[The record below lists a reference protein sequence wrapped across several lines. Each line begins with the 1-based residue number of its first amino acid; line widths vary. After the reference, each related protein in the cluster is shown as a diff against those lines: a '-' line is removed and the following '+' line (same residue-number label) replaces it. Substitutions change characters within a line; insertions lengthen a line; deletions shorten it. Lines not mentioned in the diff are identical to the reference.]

1 MAHVKISVNT
11 ESGEVVLSASKKVKE
26 TLVAAISQLEDAGYS
41 TEAANAALSSL
52 VPLNMES
59 SERSSEEVEGDD
71 EDILFVTT
79 FESSAAILNLAI
91 AESLTEIVG
100 VSIEDEDET
109 EDEDD
114 EDNQPY

>member
-26 TLVAAISQLEDAGYS
+26 TLVAAISQLEEAGYS
-41 TEAANAALSSL
+41 TEAANSALSSL

-91 AESLTEIVG
+91 AESLTEIIG
-100 VSIEDEDET
+100 VCVEDDDTEDDDNT
-109 EDEDD
+109 EDE
-114 EDNQPY
+114 QY